1 MEGLVIF
8 NKPPRKTSTE
18 ITNFFKKLT
27 NKKVGHGGTLDP
39 LAQGLLIIGIGEVT
53 KELTRFLKESKK
65 TYLAEIVLGAVSD
78 TYDAEGKIIETRKRV
93 PEFLEIEKVLKSFIG
108 EIEQVP
114 PPYSAI
120 KIKGKRASDLV
131 REGKKVKLKPRK
143 VKIYD
148 IKILEMRIGT
158 NNDNSRNNLQN
169 FATIKIEVEVSSGTY
184 VRSLAHDLGQKL
196 GCGAYLNNL
205 IRTKIKVPQSKYFGL
220 HDNVRNSSREGSQKF
235 AIEYNE
241 YSLEEALTFEDI
253 EKDYLEFLAKI
264 YGRVQGVGFRFFV
277 EALANKLQIF
287 GYAKNLADG
296 TVEVLAQGKEKNL
309 QILLDNLKIGP
320 KLAKVEKIDIVFRKP
335 LKYFYDFRIY

>member
-39 LAQGLLIIGIGEVT
+39 LAQGLLIIGIGEGT

-78 TYDAEGKIIETRKRV
+78 TYDAEGKIIETGKRV

-169 FATIKIEVEVSSGTY
+169 FATIKIETEVSSGTY
-184 VRSLAHDLGQKL
+184 IRSLAHDLGQKL

-205 IRTKIKVPQSKYFGL
+205 IRTKI
-220 HDNVRNSSREGSQKF
+220 
-235 AIEYNE
+235 NE

-296 TVEVLAQGKEKNL
+296 TVEVLAQGKERNL
-309 QILLDNLKIGP
+309 QILLNNLKIGP

>member
-39 LAQGLLIIGIGEVT
+39 LAQGLLIIGIGEGT

-78 TYDAEGKIIETRKRV
+78 TYDAEGKIIETRKPI

-131 REGKKVKLKPRK
+131 REGKKVELKPRK

-148 IKILEMRIGT
+148 IKILETRIGT
-158 NNDNSRNNLQN
+158 NNYNSCNNLQN
-169 FATIKIEVEVSSGTY
+169 FTTIKIKTEVSSGTY
-184 VRSLAHDLGQKL
+184 IRSLAHDLGQKL

-205 IRTKIKVPQSKYFGL
+205 IRTKI
-220 HDNVRNSSREGSQKF
+220 
-235 AIEYNE
+235 NE

-309 QILLDNLKIGP
+309 QILLNNLKIGP